1 MAITDLFSTSF
12 LFSIAIIVILIG
24 GIFAYV
30 SYRMTEQDHKFNSM
44 IGLISSMAEETQF
57 FRSKISM
64 LQQQIS
70 SQNLPVV
77 DKIQYASQMM
87 GGNKEE
93 LIDVSDDEDED
104 EDDEDE
110 DEDDEDEDEDDDHD
124 EDDEDNDHD
133 EECEECEDE
142 DDDDH
147 QDDNIT
153 ILNLSLI
160 NEKTDNNLD
169 IENMSITDF
178 EPYDCQQDIKTVHLE
193 QEIHLNDDINF
204 LKNESLIDLDDN
216 DDVNESKTDY
226 KKLQINKLREIVVSK
241 GIISDASKLKKH
253 EILKLLGDE

>member
-70 SQNLPVV
+70 SKDLPVV

-87 GGNKEE
+87 GGNKAE
-93 LIDVSDDEDED
+93 LIDVSDDE
-104 EDDEDE
+104 
-110 DEDDEDEDEDDDHD
+110 EDEDDDD
-124 EDDEDNDHD
+124 DDED
-133 EECEECEDE
+133 ECEDE
-142 DDDDH
+142 DDDDDEDECEDDDEEDEE
-147 QDDNIT
+147 DDNIT

-178 EPYDCQQDIKTVHLE
+178 EPYDSQQDIKTVHLE
-193 QEIHLNDDINF
+193 QEINLDEDINF

-226 KKLQINKLREIVVSK
+226 KKLQLNKLREIVVSK
-241 GIISDASKLKKH
+241 GIITDASKLKKN

>member
-70 SQNLPVV
+70 SKDLPVV

-87 GGNKEE
+87 GGNKAE
-93 LIDVSDDEDED
+93 LIDVSDDE
-104 EDDEDE
+104 
-110 DEDDEDEDEDDDHD
+110 EDEDDDD
-124 EDDEDNDHD
+124 DDED
-133 EECEECEDE
+133 ECEDE
-142 DDDDH
+142 DDDDDEDECEDDDEEDEE
-147 QDDNIT
+147 DDNIT

-178 EPYDCQQDIKTVHLE
+178 EPYDSQQDIKTVHLE
-193 QEIHLNDDINF
+193 QEIHLDEDINF

-226 KKLQINKLREIVVSK
+226 KKLQLNKLREIVVSK
-241 GIISDASKLKKH
+241 GIITDASKLKKN